1 MSIAKVI
8 EIIAA
13 SPTSFDDAIKKG
25 IERANE
31 TLGGV
36 EGAWIKDQS
45 IELNNGKISEYKV
58 IMRLTFLV
66 DKSDTDDKRKA

>member
-8 EIIAA
+8 EVIAV

-25 IERANE
+25 IERANA

-45 IELNNGKISEYKV
+45 VELNDGKISEYKV

-66 DKSDTDDKRKA
+66 DKPEAEDKRKK

>member
-8 EIIAA
+8 EVIAV
-13 SPTSFDDAIKKG
+13 SDKSFDDAIKKG
-25 IERANE
+25 IERATQ

-45 IELNNGKISEYKV
+45 IEMKDGKISQYKV

-66 DKSDTDDKRKA
+66 DKPEADDKRK

>member
-8 EIIAA
+8 EVIAV
-13 SPTSFDDAIKKG
+13 SDKSFDDAIKKG
-25 IERANE
+25 IERATQ

-45 IELNNGKISEYKV
+45 IELKDGKISQYKV

-66 DKSDTDDKRKA
+66 DKPEADDKRK

>member
-8 EIIAA
+8 EVIAV
-13 SPTSFDDAIKKG
+13 SEKSFDDAIKKG
-25 IERANE
+25 IERATQ

-45 IELNNGKISEYKV
+45 IEMKDGKISQYKV

-66 DKSDTDDKRKA
+66 DKPEADDKRK